1 MYRRIDIS
9 DMTLDNRITK
19 DLTELYNKGALNGS
33 ITEATGLKRVIKG
46 GVSTKGLPGN
56 FTGYRSAPT
65 VFVTLNPGQDVAAA
79 KLVNN

>member
-9 DMTLDNRITK
+9 DMTLDKRIID
-19 DLTELYNKGALNGS
+19 DLTEFYNNGALNGS
-33 ITEATGLKRVIKG
+33 ISEAGKLRSVIKG

-65 VFVTLNPGQDVAAA
+65 VFVMLNPGQDVAAA